1 MHTKPV
7 SPWKQAL
14 LLGLLG
20 GAISVLLSLVGMVAA
35 FGERYIVSGWFT
47 MGQVL
52 FLAPILFLSYT
63 SVRRVTPQPSWIL
76 LLCGLLSGLVGSAL
90 LAALVIIG
98 QVVNLRTMFVN
109 ASPELFDLLTFGV
122 EGAAGILILLLVG
135 MAMGVFAVGLF
146 LLPMRLRSA
155 VTLALMWTFLIGLL
169 RDLIIT
175 IVAQWEI
182 KAAAFPEWLG
192 WAKTAI
198 DAIANFFDERIF
210 AASGLNP
217 LSAVV
222 IFLLIATIIYMRAS
236 RKPDSE
242 KRQLSSPKQKRRR
255 ILTFS
260 GVGIL
265 VLILPFVLGIYFA
278 EILDNVGL
286 FILMGLGLN
295 IVVGFAGLLDLGYV
309 AFYAIGAYTMGVLT
323 SPELGFFNLTFWQA
337 LPFALLFSVLAGVIL
352 GLPVLKM
359 RGDYL
364 AIVTLG
370 FGEIVRLL
378 ALSDWLSPW
387 LGGTQ
392 GIQLIAQ
399 PTIGNFVFNTQ
410 AELYYLFLIGIAIVA
425 FVSWRLKD
433 SRLGRSW
440 MALREDED
448 VAVAMGIDHVN
459 TKLLAFATGALFSG
473 LAGTIFAAKLQSVYP
488 HSMNFLVSINVL
500 SLIIIGGMGSIPG
513 VFVGALVLIAA
524 PEILREFAEFRF
536 LAFGALM
543 VAMMLLRPEGLWPEK
558 RRKLELHE
566 AETPSD
572 IIDEESMPGLEPDAA
587 S

>member
-14 LLGLLG
+14 QLGLLG
-20 GAISVLLSLVGMVAA
+20 GAVAILLSLVGMVAA

-63 SVRRVTPQPSWIL
+63 CVRRISPQPAWIL

-90 LAALVIIG
+90 LVALVIIG
-98 QVVNLRTMFVN
+98 QAVNLRAMFIN
-109 ASPELFDLLTFGV
+109 ASPELYGLLTFGL
-122 EGAAGILILLLVG
+122 EGAAGILALLLVG
-135 MAMGVFAVGLF
+135 MVIGLF
-146 LLPMRLRSA
+146 SAGLFKLPTRLRSA
-155 VTLALMWTFLIGLL
+155 VTLALMMTILIGLL
-169 RDLIIT
+169 RDLIMT
-175 IVAQWEI
+175 IVAQWVI
-182 KAAAFPEWLG
+182 KADAFPEWLG

-198 DAIANFFDERIF
+198 YFIADFFNKRIF
-210 AASGLNP
+210 AASGLTP
-217 LSAVV
+217 ISAVV
-222 IFLLIATIIYMRAS
+222 IFLLICGISFFRDS
-236 RKPDSE
+236 RKLKIV
-242 KRQLSSPKQKRRR
+242 KREIPKSKQQLRRVITFGGVA
-255 ILTFS
+255 ILF
-260 GVGIL
+260 
-265 VLILPFVLGIYFA
+265 LILPFVLGIYFA

-352 GLPVLKM
+352 GLPILKM

-378 ALSDWLSPW
+378 GLSDWLSPW

-410 AELYYLFLIGIAIVA
+410 AELYYLFLIGIGIVA

-448 VAVAMGIDHVN
+448 VAVAMGIDHVT
-459 TKLLAFATGALFSG
+459 TKLMAFATGALFSG

-488 HSMNFLVSINVL
+488 HSMIFLFSINVL

-524 PEILREFAEFRF
+524 PDILREFAEYRY

-543 VAMMLLRPEGLWPEK
+543 VVMMLLRPEGLWPEA

-566 AETPSD
+566 TEIPPE
-572 IIDEESMPGLEPDAA
+572 IVDEESVPGLEPDAA